1 MRRRWGRGEVVG
13 RTRFEMELSEC
24 RTTDAMVYGKKNT
37 GVCDLEAALFGHEDP
52 QMHLA
57 SILRVYMY
65 TR

>member
-1 MRRRWGRGEVVG
+1 MRQRWGRGEVVG
-13 RTRFEMELSEC
+13 RISFEMGLSEC
-24 RTTDAMVYGKKNT
+24 RTTDAMVYGEKNI

-57 SILRVYMY
+57 STWRVYMY